1 MPTYRITGPDGK
13 EFDVTAPD
21 GASEDEVLS
30 YAQRNFKMAAAPKKS
45 KPFGQQL
52 NEFVADV
59 PRQVGLTARYGLEG
73 VGGIA
78 DLVTSPIRAGLNAV
92 GANIKPGIGE
102 AAADIVGLPKPQTAG
117 ERVIGDAARLVAGG
131 AVPLG
136 AGAALARGT
145 GAAANVGRVLASNPG
160 QQLASAAG
168 SGLAGGYT
176 RETGGNDTAQM
187 IASLAGGVAA
197 PMALSAGAR
206 AVTSFS
212 GKVKRLD
219 NAIGAIARAASREP
233 AIQPQQQI
241 EITINN
247 ALRDSGITLADLPA
261 EAARSLRQDVE
272 QAYKLG
278 DNLNPDAVRRLADYR
293 ITGLTPTS
301 ARLTQDPSD
310 ITRQANTAKL
320 GANSRDPQAQ
330 ALARTQNGNNKQLI
344 AQING
349 LGANA
354 VDDIYAGGSKII
366 QALKARD
373 EKAQELIGGYY
384 RQARATDGRSAALDP
399 AAFSGRANNALDQAL
414 LGGAIP
420 ADIRELMNGVAKG
433 KIPFTVDIAEQ
444 FKTRLGDA
452 ARDAAARGEKS
463 TAKAV
468 SMVRSALDDTPLLDG
483 EEIGQQAIDAF
494 KLGRRMNATYMD
506 AVGKTPALQAVR
518 DGIEPDKFV
527 QQFIIGN
534 GAKSNVMDVA
544 QLKNSIKNRPDA
556 MQAVKGQI
564 LASIKSK
571 ALSGAADEVANFSQ
585 SAYNKALRDIGDR
598 KLRLFFSPEEV
609 SKLKAIGRVSSY
621 EQVQPVG
628 SAVNNSNTAGA
639 VFGILDKIGGSSLLN
654 KIPLGRALVGDPLE
668 SIVLSSQAGRALNA
682 PRSLVTQP
690 LQRQASPVVLSPAML
705 MGTDTEESKRQRS
718 LLDP

>member
-92 GANIKPGIGE
+92 GANIKPGMGQT
-102 AAADIVGLPKPQTAG
+102 AADMIGLPKPQTAG

-176 RETGGNDTAQM
+176 RETGGNDTSQM

-197 PMALSAGAR
+197 PYAVSGAAR
-206 AVTSFS
+206 AGQSL
-212 GKVKRLD
+212 R
-219 NAIGAIARAASREP
+219 NATVGRP
-233 AIQPQQQI
+233 VPPQQI
-241 EITINN
+241 DITINN
-247 ALRDSGITLADLPA
+247 ALGDSGLRLADLPA
-261 EAARSLRQDVE
+261 EVAQSIRQDVKK
-272 QAYKLG
+272 AYSIG
-278 DNLNPDAVRRLADYR
+278 ESLNADAVRRLADYR
-293 ITGLTPTS
+293 LTGLTPTT
-301 ARLTQDPSD
+301 ARLTLDPAD

-320 GANSRDPQAQ
+320 GANSRDPAAQ
-330 ALARTQNGNNKQLI
+330 ALSRTQNANNQRLI
-344 AQING
+344 EGLNG
-349 LGANA
+349 AGANTA
-354 VDDIYAGGSKII
+354 DDAYAGAEQVMGALSARNDRAKKII
-366 QALKARD
+366 DRAYQGARD
-373 EKAQELIGGYY
+373 TSG
-384 RQARATDGRSAALDP
+384 RAAALDP
-399 AAFSGRANNALDQAL
+399 SAFTQRANDLLDDAL
-414 LGGAIP
+414 LGGKLPSDVRNLLNKAATGDMP
-420 ADIRELMNGVAKG
+420 L
-433 KIPFTVDIAEQ
+433 TVDVAEQ
-444 FKTRLGDA
+444 FKTRIGDLQRASMDPAERKALG
-452 ARDAAARGEKS
+452 
-463 TAKAV
+463 
-468 SMVRSALDDTPLLDG
+468 MVRSALDDTPLLPG
-483 EEIGQQAIDAF
+483 QQIGQQSIDAF
-494 KLGRRMNATYMD
+494 NKARRLNRSWMGIVD
-506 AVGKTPALQAVR
+506 RTPALQAVR

-527 QQFIIGN
+527 QQFIVGG

-544 QLKNSIKNRPDA
+544 QLKNSIKSSPEA
-556 MQAVKGQI
+556 LAAVKDQI
-564 LASIKSK
+564 ASHLKSK
-571 ALSGAADEVANFSQ
+571 ALSGAADEVGNFSQ
-585 SAYNKALRDIGDR
+585 SGYNKALNAIGER

-639 VFGILDKIGGSSLLN
+639 VLGILDKIGGSSLLN

-690 LQRQASPVVLSPAML
+690 LQRQASPVALSPAML
-705 MGTDTEESKRQRS
+705 MGTDTEESKRQRG